1 MSVSLLSETK
11 SRFVL
16 FPIQSQPIWIKYKQA
31 INCFWKA
38 EEINLTRDYKDWE
51 RLTEDEMLEAFSKS
65 TRKEYVDKQEHED
78 MVSELVMA
86 GYCVFK
92 PEMSTQADKL
102 KEYAETYIFPYY
114 NQQQVSIL
122 F

>member
-1 MSVSLLSETK
+1 MKKQTLTASEK
-11 SRFVL
+11 R
-16 FPIQSQPIWIKYKQA
+16 Q
-31 INCFWKA
+31 
-38 EEINLTRDYKDWE
+38 E
-51 RLTEDEMLEAFSKS
+51 RLSKLIDACMEHFSEDEMLEAFSKS